1 MNCFAIFCLTF
12 LCLHARSIVTKLYK
26 MGPLG
31 VRDTVIMVIELV
43 ASNLTV
49 HPQRRRRPCRVR
61 PWTGK
66 RLVDIQAL
74 SVAGNLPK
82 YKIILQKRI

>member
-43 ASNLTV
+43 ASNFTV
-49 HPQRRRRPCRVR
+49 HPQGRRRPCRVR

-66 RLVDIQAL
+66 RLVDIQAF
-74 SVAGNLPK
+74 SVSGNLPK

>member
-66 RLVDIQAL
+66 RLVDIQAF
-74 SVAGNLPK
+74 SVSGNLPK

>member
-43 ASNLTV
+43 ASNFTV
-49 HPQRRRRPCRVR
+49 HPQGRRCPCRVR